1 MKKILSI
8 FSIALVALFA
18 ASCGTDEPAGDTKQ
32 PGVSFNIAESNV
44 DSSSIEVVITPSDM
58 TANYYADIVATADIA
73 GMSDAELIDKWVLSG
88 EHKVRKGVQP
98 VAKSSLAAST
108 SYTVVAFAITETE
121 KATRK
126 EYITKEAIAPV
137 SPELFNVDIEVKDI
151 TATSAIATATPNGSN
166 WYFFRVITKME
177 LTAMGIYDS
186 DYDVLC
192 YILENPNNND
202 YIFSGNTTLTP
213 HLNPEMDYIAV
224 AFNVEN
230 WEAVYNKEQPAKL
243 FRHEFKTPKVEYNEG
258 DLFTFNNLQT
268 TSSGFTVDVIPT
280 RGDDSFWT
288 YYIWTKQSYDETLA
302 SESSNNIVMRS
313 YWALYNL
320 AGEVFIYDFGQFMR
334 EKMGQTGSSRISN
347 YEPLKKNTDYVV
359 VLFYIDPN
367 VGSDPTEVYEYK
379 YATIDVR
386 TTDITLAP
394 VELTV
399 SEPVIVKNGLKYD
412 IQFNVKLGEDAKS
425 LRVGTQLWGNYDFA
439 SYWNPND
446 WTSIEVFFKYSS
458 KSISED
464 SLAEAKTAQGT
475 TISISG
481 ADKNDYV
488 VFFEALN
495 SEDTKTQYG
504 VRITSDMF
512 DNAQ

>member
-1 MKKILSI
+1 MKKFLSI

-18 ASCGTDEPAGDTKQ
+18 IGCGNEETPADVTKGGLTFQFGEP
-32 PGVSFNIAESNV
+32 NV
-44 DSSSIEVVITPSDM
+44 EATSIEVMVTPSD
-58 TANYYADIVATADIA
+58 ANVNYFADIVASASLVGKD
-73 GMSDAELIDKWVLSG
+73 DATIIDECLNSSSFRA
-88 EHKVRKGVQP
+88 RKGTQMIN
-98 VAKSSLAAST
+98 KSGLNAQT
-108 SYTVVAFAITETE
+108 TYTLVAFAITETQ
-121 KATRK
+121 KITRK

-137 SPELFNVDIEVKDI
+137 SPEQFNVEIEVKDI
-151 TATSAIATATPNGSN
+151 TATSAVATATPNGVN
-166 WYFFRVITKME
+166 KYFFRVITKME
-177 LTAMGIYDS
+177 LTAFGIYNN
-186 DYDVLC
+186 DYDVLY

-202 YIFSGNTTLTP
+202 YVYTGKTTQTP
-213 HLNPEMDYIAV
+213 LLNPEVEYVAI
-224 AFNVEN
+224 AFNLEN
-230 WEAVYNKEQPAKL
+230 WEAVINKEQPAKL
-243 FRHEFKTPKVEYNEG
+243 FRYEFSTPKVEYNEG

-379 YATIDVR
+379 YATIDIR